1 MDNSFS
7 ANLAFLCSYLPSV
20 SEVCRRTAINR
31 SQFNKYLTGAAHPNR
46 HNKQKICDFFGVEE
60 YELHLPEDQLRR
72 LIQLR
77 PNPIPNLS
85 DLAGEPMRTIAEL
98 ENLSSSHNLE
108 KYVGFYYEYYE
119 SMAYPGKILKSL
131 VHLELHDG
139 KAFYSRTEKL
149 QPVGS
154 SNRGPRIIMLGQMLF
169 LGQKLFL
176 IDYESFSKAEICLTV
191 MHPETKTVVENI
203 HGLRV
208 GSPAGEVNSPR
219 ARDVIWSYLGPK
231 KQTHKFLKS
240 IGLLDPSDQ
249 SLGPNLNTL
258 LRV

>member
-1 MDNSFS
+1 VASSFP
-7 ANLAFLCSYLPSV
+7 ANLAFLCGYLPSV

-31 SQFNKYLTGAAHPNR
+31 SQFNKYLTGAVHPNR
-46 HNKQKICDFFGVEE
+46 HNKQKIGDFFGVEE
-60 YELHLPEDQLRR
+60 YELHLPEDQFRR

-77 PNPIPNLS
+77 PNPILS
-85 DLAGEPMRTIAEL
+85 VSDQVGEPMRTIVEL
-98 ENLSSSHNLE
+98 ENLSSRHNLE

-119 SMAYPGKILKSL
+119 SMAYPGKILKTL
-131 VHLELHDG
+131 VHLELHEG
-139 KAFYSRTEKL
+139 RAFYRRTERL

-154 SNRGPRIIMLGQMLF
+154 SNRGPRSIMLGQMLF

-176 IDYESFSKAEICLTV
+176 IDHESLSKAEICLTV

-208 GSPAGEVNSPR
+208 GSPGGGVNSPR
-219 ARDVIWSYLGPK
+219 ARNVIWSYLGSK

-249 SLGPNLNTL
+249 SLDPNLKAQ